1 MTGLAP
7 HDRPPV
13 RAEHGIS
20 EADGVE
26 AATWPVVVMGLDDE
40 NPQRALR
47 LGFDSSGRL
56 LEVVVL
62 LRDDGTEELIQRMR
76 ARKKYLRLLP

>member
-1 MTGLAP
+1 MIV
-7 HDRPPV
+7 RPSALKHV
-13 RAEHGIS
+13 IS

-26 AATWPVVVMGLDDE
+26 AATWPVLVMRLDDE
-40 NPQRALR
+40 NPQRVLR

-62 LRDDGTEELIQRMR
+62 LWDDGTEELIHCMR
-76 ARKKYLRLLP
+76 ARKKYLRLL